1 MPRSRPEAVF
11 LLERCRAYLRQELMP
26 TLSGYHLFQCRVL
39 ANVLAIVGREI
50 ELGAALDAAELARL
64 SALLGEA
71 GLGEAGLGEEGL
83 GEESDS
89 ADLERRLAEALRRGE
104 IALSTPGLLEHLG
117 QSAADALRINNP
129 GWLEE
134 EDRA

>member
-1 MPRSRPEAVF
+1 MPRSRPDTVF
-11 LLERCRAYLRQELMP
+11 LLERCRAYLGEELIP

-39 ANVLAIVGREI
+39 ANVLAIVAREI
-50 ELGAALDAAELARL
+50 ELGAALDAAEAGRL
-64 SALLGEA
+64 SALLDQ
-71 GLGEAGLGEEGL
+71 EGL
-83 GEESDS
+83 GQEGLGQDS
-89 ADLERRLAEALRRGE
+89 NLEDLNRVLAEALRRGE

-117 QSAADALRINNP
+117 QSATAALRINNP